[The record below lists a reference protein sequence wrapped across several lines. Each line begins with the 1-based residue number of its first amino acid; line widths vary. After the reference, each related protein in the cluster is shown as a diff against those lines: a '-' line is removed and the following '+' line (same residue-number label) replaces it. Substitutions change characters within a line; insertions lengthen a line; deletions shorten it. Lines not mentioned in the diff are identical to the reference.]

1 MRLFFYF
8 PVFLLVFTA
17 IGYFFP
23 TGLSAQTP
31 DRAPLDPVEVPTAEV
46 IPEPAPR
53 PAKPTRSHGE
63 VIDPGV
69 IVPSGPQEP
78 IQIKEYSVRVEHRG
92 RICRTVTTIT
102 FKNPNDTDMEETLE
116 FPLPEGVT
124 VSGYALDINGVMVDA
139 SAVTKEKARV
149 ALESE
154 IRRNVDPAL
163 VEVQRGNQFKTRIY
177 PVPAFGKRTI
187 RIEFV
192 SVLEPGEKPGE
203 GIWRLPL
210 TLKKPAKYFEFI
222 WRSFLPESPEVME
235 KADQDAALSEEL
247 VQKYAPRKLA
257 GEISELTFEP
267 WEGSLLGDAD
277 ALNFQTQQEI
287 VLAVPLAG
295 PEIWTEKSADGFT
308 YYAAAVQN
316 SPKTATETA
325 VPAPQPLPK
334 SVTVFWDCSGSR
346 SAAGSAGR
354 QKKELAFLQAWLQE
368 TKIDAVRLVPVRNS
382 IEPEEIRTVKAAE
395 LEKTLTSLPCDG
407 ATDLSQLAEFAPEGM
422 DSVSF
427 LFSDGFSNWHE
438 TETAELP
445 GRLFTFASGSVQDAV
460 TLKRLAQNHA
470 GDFLN
475 LEKLSVDQAVRQV
488 MRTLQNEAPRPVQV
502 SDGEIFPKFMV
513 SGNSEENHVPTLFV
527 GRTRS
532 ANVEIQIGEETRTAV
547 SCENAPAGESLRTLF
562 GQRKLEALLL
572 MPGVDRE
579 AVKDL
584 GHEFSLATP
593 ETSLI
598 VLESLDQYLRHDI
611 APPES
616 LTEMRQEFFRIRA
629 LQNDEIRQSFE
640 ERKADRIEYLEDLWS
655 EYQEWRGKN
664 FQLQKFLKWF
674 KKEENE
680 EDLRAGGRAHD
691 RVREAAGGHA
701 LDQVHEGG
709 ALPAAD
715 EDLEE
720 EAADEVASEMAE
732 EEVLADAA
740 AAAPVQDA
748 PAPAMAAPENGASS
762 DSEEPR
768 TAAIELQPWDPGSPY
783 LKKMT
788 EAQDPYA
795 AYLSLRGEFA
805 QSPAFFLE
813 CAEFFRNRKDAKLAL
828 RILSNLAEME
838 LENQELL
845 RVLGNR
851 LLQYEDPEDAVP
863 VFQKV
868 LEIRPEEPQSYRDL
882 AIALTRRAEKH
893 PENAKSDYAEA
904 LKHYGTL
911 IYGRDFED
919 WEGRFPEIEL
929 FGLEE
934 ANALIPIARKAG
946 VTEIP
951 LNDKLIGPV
960 DLDIRIVMTWSGND
974 TDIDLWVTEPSGEK
988 VGYSHQD
995 SENGGHLSSD
1005 FTSGYGPEEYQ
1016 IRRAPKGKYEIL
1028 AHFYSS
1034 SSAKILGAVTIQA
1047 DVFTNFARKNQKR
1060 ESLTFQLKLDPDS
1073 ADEREKYL
1081 IGTVKF
1087 SQ

>member
-8 PVFLLVFTA
+8 PVFLMVFTA

-31 DRAPLDPVEVPTAEV
+31 DRAPLDPAEVPTAEV
-46 IPEPAPR
+46 IPEPVPR

-210 TLKKPAKYFEFI
+210 TLKKPAGYFEFI

-308 YYAAAVQN
+308 YYAAAMTDA
-316 SPKTATETA
+316 PKTPEISAGKVA
-325 VPAPQPLPK
+325 ADPADAASGTPAPLPK

-346 SAAGSAGR
+346 STTGFAGS

-438 TETAELP
+438 TETAALP
-445 GRLFTFASGSVQDAV
+445 GRLFTFASGSAQDTV

-598 VLESLDQYLRHDI
+598 VLESLEQYLQHDI

-616 LTEMRQEFFRIRA
+616 LIEMRQEFFRIRA
-629 LQNDEIRQSFE
+629 QQNDEIRKSFE
-640 ERKADRIEYLEDLWS
+640 ERKADRIQYVEDLWS
-655 EYQEWRGKN
+655 EYKEWRGKN
-664 FQLQKFLKWF
+664 FQIQKFLRWF
-674 KKEENE
+674 QNDPE
-680 EDLRAGGRAHD
+680 EDDEEFRAGGRRSVPEQDIA
-691 RVREAAGGHA
+691 
-701 LDQVHEGG
+701 
-709 ALPAAD
+709 PAMAPPTAD
-715 EDLEE
+715 EDLAVSDEE
-720 EAADEVASEMAE
+720 VLEDECE
-732 EEVLADAA
+732 EEVSEDA
-740 AAAPVQDA
+740 A
-748 PAPAMAAPENGASS
+748 PAPGMAVSEN
-762 DSEEPR
+762 DSPADTEVSR
-768 TAAIELQPWDPGSPY
+768 TASVEIQPWNPDSPY
-783 LKKMT
+783 LKRMA

-795 AYLSLRGEFA
+795 VYLAQRGEFA

-813 CAEFFRNRKDAKLAL
+813 CAEFFRERKNAKLAL
-828 RILSNLAEME
+828 RVLSNLAEME

-851 LLQYEDPEDAVP
+851 LLQYENPEDAVP
-863 VFQKV
+863 VFRKV

-882 AIALTRRAEKH
+882 AIALTRRAEKY
-893 PENAKSDYAEA
+893 PENAKSDFTEA
-904 LKHYGTL
+904 LQHYATL
-911 IYGRDFED
+911 IYGRDFND
-919 WEGRFPEIEL
+919 WESRFPKIEL

-934 ANALIPIARKAG
+934 ANALIPLARKAG

-951 LNDKLIGPV
+951 LSEKLIGSV
-960 DLDIRIVMTWSGND
+960 DMDIRIVLTWSGND
-974 TDIDLWVTEPSGEK
+974 TDIDLWVTEPGGEK
-988 VGYSHQD
+988 VGYSHPA
-995 SENGGHLSSD
+995 SANGGQISAD
-1005 FTSGYGPEEYQ
+1005 FTSGYGPEEYR
-1016 IRRAPKGKYEIL
+1016 IRRALKGKYEIL

-1073 ADEREKYL
+1073 ADEREKYT
-1081 IGTVKF
+1081 IGTIEFKK
-1087 SQ
+1087 

>member
-8 PVFLLVFTA
+8 PVFLMVFTA

-31 DRAPLDPVEVPTAEV
+31 DRAPLDPAEVPTAEV
-46 IPEPAPR
+46 IPEPVPR

-210 TLKKPAKYFEFI
+210 TLKKPAGYFEFI

-295 PEIWTEKSADGFT
+295 PEIWTEKSTDGFT
-308 YYAAAVQN
+308 YYAAAMTDA
-316 SPKTATETA
+316 PKTPEISAGKDA
-325 VPAPQPLPK
+325 ADPADAASGTPAPLPK

-346 SAAGSAGR
+346 STTGFAGS

-445 GRLFTFASGSVQDAV
+445 GRLFTFTSGSVQDAV

-513 SGNSEENHVPTLFV
+513 SGNSEENHAPTLFV

-598 VLESLDQYLRHDI
+598 VLESLEQYLQHDI

-629 LQNDEIRQSFE
+629 QQNDEIRKSFE
-640 ERKADRIEYLEDLWS
+640 ERKADRIQYVEDLWS
-655 EYQEWRGKN
+655 EYKEWRGKN
-664 FQLQKFLKWF
+664 FQIQKFLRWF
-674 KKEENE
+674 QNDPE
-680 EDLRAGGRAHD
+680 EDDEEFRAGGRRSVPEQDIA
-691 RVREAAGGHA
+691 
-701 LDQVHEGG
+701 
-709 ALPAAD
+709 PAMAPPTAD
-715 EDLEE
+715 EDLAVSDEEVLEE
-720 EAADEVASEMAE
+720 ECE
-732 EEVLADAA
+732 EEVSEDA
-740 AAAPVQDA
+740 A
-748 PAPAMAAPENGASS
+748 PAPGMAVSENGSPADTEVS
-762 DSEEPR
+762 R
-768 TAAIELQPWDPGSPY
+768 TASVEIQPWNPDSPY
-783 LKKMT
+783 LKRMA

-795 AYLSLRGEFA
+795 VYLAQRGEFA

-813 CAEFFRNRKDAKLAL
+813 CAEFFRERKNAKLAL
-828 RILSNLAEME
+828 RVLSNLAEME

-851 LLQYEDPEDAVP
+851 LLQYENPEDAVP
-863 VFQKV
+863 VFRKV

-882 AIALTRRAEKH
+882 AIALTRRAEKY
-893 PENAKSDYAEA
+893 PENAKSDFTEA
-904 LKHYGTL
+904 LQHYATL
-911 IYGRDFED
+911 IYGRDFND
-919 WEGRFPEIEL
+919 WESRFPKIEL

-934 ANALIPIARKAG
+934 ANALIPLARKAG

-951 LNDKLIGPV
+951 LSEKLIGSV
-960 DLDIRIVMTWSGND
+960 DMDIRIVLTWSGND
-974 TDIDLWVTEPSGEK
+974 TDIDLWVTEPGGEK
-988 VGYSHQD
+988 VGYSHPA
-995 SENGGHLSSD
+995 SANGGQISAD
-1005 FTSGYGPEEYQ
+1005 FTSGYGPEEYR
-1016 IRRAPKGKYEIL
+1016 IRRALKGKYEIL

-1060 ESLTFQLKLDPDS
+1060 ESLTFQLKLDPNS
-1073 ADEREKYL
+1073 AEEREKYT
-1081 IGTVKF
+1081 IGTIEFKK
-1087 SQ
+1087 

>member
-177 PVPAFGKRTI
+177 PVPAFEDRTI

-210 TLKKPAKYFEFI
+210 ALKKPAKYFEFI

-295 PEIWTEKSADGFT
+295 PDIWTEKSADGFT
-308 YYAAAVQN
+308 YYAAAVKDA
-316 SPKTATETA
+316 PKTPEVSAGKDA
-325 VPAPQPLPK
+325 ADPADAASGTPAPLPK

-346 SAAGSAGR
+346 STTGFAGS

-445 GRLFTFASGSVQDAV
+445 GRLFTFTSGSAQDTV

-475 LEKLSVDQAVRQV
+475 LEKLPVDQAVRQV

-598 VLESLDQYLRHDI
+598 VLESLEQYLQHDI
-611 APPES
+611 APPAS

-629 LQNDEIRQSFE
+629 QQNDEIRKSFE
-640 ERKADRIEYLEDLWS
+640 ERKADRIQYVEDLWS

-664 FQLQKFLKWF
+664 FQLQKFLRWF
-674 KKEENE
+674 QNDPE
-680 EDLRAGGRAHD
+680 EDDEEFRAGGRRSVPEQDIA
-691 RVREAAGGHA
+691 
-701 LDQVHEGG
+701 
-709 ALPAAD
+709 PAMAPPTAD
-715 EDLEE
+715 EDLAVSDEEVLEE
-720 EAADEVASEMAE
+720 ECE
-732 EEVLADAA
+732 EEVSEDA
-740 AAAPVQDA
+740 A
-748 PAPAMAAPENGASS
+748 PAPGMAVSENGSPADTEVS
-762 DSEEPR
+762 R
-768 TAAIELQPWDPGSPY
+768 TASVEIQPWNPDSPY
-783 LKKMT
+783 LKRMA

-795 AYLSLRGEFA
+795 VYLAQRGEFA

-813 CAEFFRNRKDAKLAL
+813 CAEFFRERKNAKLAL
-828 RILSNLAEME
+828 RVLSNLAEME

-851 LLQYEDPEDAVP
+851 LLQYENPEDAVP
-863 VFQKV
+863 VFRKV

-882 AIALTRRAEKH
+882 AIALTRRAEKY
-893 PENAKSDYAEA
+893 PENAKSDFTEA
-904 LKHYGTL
+904 LQHYATL
-911 IYGRDFED
+911 IYGRDFND
-919 WEGRFPEIEL
+919 WESRFPKIEL

-934 ANALIPIARKAG
+934 ANALIPLARKAG

-951 LNDKLIGPV
+951 LSEKLIGSV
-960 DLDIRIVMTWSGND
+960 DMDIRIVLTWSGND
-974 TDIDLWVTEPSGEK
+974 TDIDLWVTEPGGEK
-988 VGYSHQD
+988 VGYSHPA
-995 SENGGHLSSD
+995 SANGGQISAD
-1005 FTSGYGPEEYQ
+1005 FTSGYGPEEYR
-1016 IRRAPKGKYEIL
+1016 IRRALKGKYEIL

-1047 DVFTNFARKNQKR
+1047 DVFTNFARKDQKR
-1060 ESLTFQLKLDPDS
+1060 QSLTFQLKLDPNS
-1073 ADEREKYL
+1073 AEEREKYT
-1081 IGTVKF
+1081 IGTIEFKK
-1087 SQ
+1087 